1 MVLKALTQVLRV
13 AQDDNQPQ
21 AGPWNDVILRSEATK
36 NLDFDSDS
44 PESILFKES
53 CRVEDFRFLKVQP
66 VKIPVARDKHV
77 HILRDG

>member
-1 MVLKALTQVLRV
+1 MLKALTQVLRV

-21 AGPWNDVILRSEATK
+21 AGPWNDVILRSGATK
-36 NLDFDSDS
+36 NLVFDSNS
-44 PESILFKES
+44 PESIFFKKPG
-53 CRVEDFRFLKVQP
+53 RVEDFRFFQVQP